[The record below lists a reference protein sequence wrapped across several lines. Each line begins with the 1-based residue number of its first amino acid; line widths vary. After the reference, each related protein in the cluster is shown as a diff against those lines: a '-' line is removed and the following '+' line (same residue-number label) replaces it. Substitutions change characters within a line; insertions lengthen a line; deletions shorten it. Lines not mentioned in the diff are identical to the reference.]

1 MSKSNVPPNNPASS
15 AGAGP
20 VLPLAGKPGRMK
32 LILTIF
38 VAGWIGIIFLLT
50 LGVEAYGIGNF
61 GVFLAAMLMA
71 MLPVPVLILLAFFLD
86 RYESEP
92 IWMLAVAFF
101 WGATIAILFAGMF
114 NTLNAAILMKL
125 LGKGM
130 GDALAAPLS
139 APPVEEISKA
149 MVLFA
154 FFFFKKDEF
163 DGVLDGILY
172 AAMVGLGFAMTEN
185 ITYYAKGIAQ
195 GGTQAAAVTFF
206 LRCVMGAYGHP
217 LFTSMT
223 GIGLGLSRQSD
234 NPLVKKIAPVA
245 GLCGAMFLHFLWN
258 LSGLFGLIQFFMV
271 YLAVMF
277 PALVAV
283 LVVAWFAIKR
293 DSDIVRQ
300 HLSADLQSDWINPAE
315 MECLCKVRSRLKTSL
330 AAWKAGG
337 LSAWK
342 RRVAYHQ
349 LTSELALCRWRMSK
363 GISSK
368 EQGAQVEVRTI
379 ARLRE
384 LYAAMAPVSRAT

>member
-1 MSKSNVPPNNPASS
+1 MSNVNLPPS
-15 AGAGP
+15 AP
-20 VLPLAGKPGRMK
+20 YPTPPLAQKSGKGK
-32 LILTIF
+32 LFLTIF
-38 VAGWIGIIFLLT
+38 IAGWIGIIFLLT

-61 GVFLAAMLMA
+61 GVFVVALLMA
-71 MLPVPVLILLAFFLD
+71 ILPVPVLILLAFFLD
-86 RYESEP
+86 RFEAEP
-92 IWMLAVAFF
+92 LWMLAVAFF

-195 GGTQAAAVTFF
+195 GGGQAAAITFF

-223 GIGLGLSRQSD
+223 GIGLGISRQSD
-234 NPLVKKIAPVA
+234 NPLVKKIAPIV

-258 LSGLFGLIQFFMV
+258 LSGLFGLVQFFMV

-277 PALVAV
+277 PALIAV
-283 LVVAWFAIKR
+283 IVVAWFSIKR
-293 DSDIVRQ
+293 DSGIVRQ
-300 HLSADLQSDWINPAE
+300 HLAGDLQSGWITPADL
-315 MECLCKVRSRLKTSL
+315 ECLCSVKSRLRMSM

-342 RRVAYHQ
+342 QRVAYHQ
-349 LTSELALCRWRMSK
+349 LTSELALCRWRAAK
-363 GISSK
+363 GIVSK
-368 EQGAQVEVRTI
+368 EQSAQTEAQYI

-384 LYAAMAPVSRAT
+384 LYAGLAQSTQRA

>member
-1 MSKSNVPPNNPASS
+1 MAQSNVPPSQPAGP
-15 AGAGP
+15 GAGGDQ
-20 VLPLAGKPGRMK
+20 LPLAGKPGKMK
-32 LILTIF
+32 LIVTIF

-86 RYESEP
+86 RYEAEP

-258 LSGLFGLIQFFMV
+258 LSGLFGLVQFFMV

-293 DSDIVRQ
+293 DSDLVRT

-315 MECLCKVRSRLKTSL
+315 MECLCKVRSRLGRSL

-337 LSAWK
+337 FPAWK
-342 RRVAYHQ
+342 QRVAYHQ
-349 LTSELALCRWRMSK
+349 LTSELALCRWRSARGITSK
-363 GISSK
+363 DQSTRIEAQYILRIREVYAGMVPINRSK
-368 EQGAQVEVRTI
+368 
-379 ARLRE
+379 
-384 LYAAMAPVSRAT
+384 

>member
-1 MSKSNVPPNNPASS
+1 MTQTSVPPLP
-15 AGAGP
+15 
-20 VLPLAGKPGRMK
+20 PLAHKPGKGK

-38 VAGWIGIIFLLT
+38 IAGWIGIIFLLT

-61 GVFLAAMLMA
+61 GVFLAATMMA

-86 RYESEP
+86 RYEAEP

-223 GIGLGLSRQSD
+223 GIGLGISRQSD
-234 NPLVKKIAPVA
+234 NPMVKKIAPIA

-258 LSGLFGLIQFFMV
+258 LSGLFGLVQFFMV

-283 LVVAWFAIKR
+283 VVVAWFAIKR
-293 DSDIVRQ
+293 DSGIVRQ
-300 HLSADLQSDWINPAE
+300 HLAADLQSGWITPADLD
-315 MECLCKVRSRLKTSL
+315 CLCSVKTRLRTSMAALKT
-330 AAWKAGG
+330 GG
-337 LSAWK
+337 VSAWK
-342 RRVAYHQ
+342 QRVAYHQ
-349 LTSELALCRWRMSK
+349 LTSELALCRWRTAK
-363 GISSK
+363 GIQSK
-368 EQGAQVEVRTI
+368 EQSAQTEAQYI

-384 LYAAMAPVSRAT
+384 LYAGLAQVSRPG

>member
-1 MSKSNVPPNNPASS
+1 
-15 AGAGP
+15 
-20 VLPLAGKPGRMK
+20 
-32 LILTIF
+32 
-38 VAGWIGIIFLLT
+38 
-50 LGVEAYGIGNF
+50 
-61 GVFLAAMLMA
+61 
-71 MLPVPVLILLAFFLD
+71 
-86 RYESEP
+86 
-92 IWMLAVAFF
+92 
-101 WGATIAILFAGMF
+101 MF

-149 MVLFA
+149 MILFA

-195 GGTQAAAVTFF
+195 GGAQGAAVTFF
-206 LRCVMGAYGHP
+206 LRCIMGAYGHP

-223 GIGLGLSRQSD
+223 GIGLGISRQSD
-234 NPLVKKIAPVA
+234 NPLVKKIAPIL

-258 LSGLFGLIQFFMV
+258 LSGLFGLVQFFMV

-283 LVVAWFAIKR
+283 IVVAWFAIKR
-293 DSDIVRQ
+293 DSGIVRQ
-300 HLSADLQSDWINPAE
+300 HLAADLQSDWINPAE
-315 MECLCKVRSRLKTSL
+315 MECLCSVRSRLRTSL

-337 LSAWK
+337 AGAWK

-349 LTSELALCRWRMSK
+349 LTSELALCRWRASK
-363 GISSK
+363 GIISK
-368 EQGAQVEVRTI
+368 EQSAQTEAQYIV
-379 ARLRE
+379 RLRE
-384 LYAAMAPVSRAT
+384 MYAELAQISRRG